1 MTAGFPIL
9 SGKMNPA
16 IRLTAYLLALPPLAA
31 SPHFDFAR
39 GVLEEQRGNPASAAE
54 AFEKALSA
62 APGALPLVEKTAG
75 HRLAAKDTEGASMLF
90 REFAASHPERVEA
103 QVAYADFLR
112 NHAPNDDF
120 AAKLACE
127 ALEKAAEI
135 APENLSIR
143 QRLFR
148 FYEQRGMRERSLAI
162 FEALADGSPP
172 NASRALAAASMA
184 RTLFPPDD
192 ESARGRIDALFHAAM
207 ETSPAHPALARA
219 ASEHFRNTG
228 RLPEA
233 VEMLSLHTDA
243 APSSLELRVRLG
255 ILLLA
260 AKREPEGEKTL
271 LDVLEIDPRQGLA
284 HQTLAKLHRRR
295 EQPEKALPHA
305 AEALK
310 LRGGDPSEFLELS
323 AEFLDGGLPREAR
336 LLLEKA
342 VFYHPEDAALAAK
355 LAIAGRRDPE
365 SRAAAS
371 RLFREAEQMSGD
383 DGPAAEPDFLV
394 ESAESLLESGQ
405 QPAAEERLRRAIRAY
420 PAERKQETAAALRR
434 LAGLWEKNNRNAEAA
449 RALLQRAQALDPAQ

>member
-9 SGKMNPA
+9 SGKMSPA
-16 IRLTAYLLALPPLAA
+16 LRLTACLLALPPLAA
-31 SPHFDFAR
+31 SPHLDFAR
-39 GVLEEQRGNPASAAE
+39 GVLEEQRENAAAAVA

-62 APGALPLVEKTAG
+62 DPGALPLVQRVAT
-75 HRLAAKDTEGASMLF
+75 HRLEAKDLEGASTLF
-90 REFAASHPERVEA
+90 RELATAHPERVEV

-112 NHAPNDDF
+112 NYAPNDDF

-127 ALEKAAEI
+127 ALETAAEK
-135 APENLSIR
+135 APENISIH

-148 FYEQRGMRERSLAI
+148 LYEQRGMRERSLAI
-162 FEALADGSPP
+162 FESLADDPSP

-184 RTLFPPDD
+184 RTLFPQDD
-192 ESARGRIDALFHAAM
+192 EATRARIDVLFRTAV
-207 ETSPAHPALARA
+207 ETSPANRALARA

-233 VEMLSLHTDA
+233 IEMLSLHTDA

-260 AKREPEGEKTL
+260 AKRDPEGEKTL
-271 LDVLEIDPRQGLA
+271 LDVLGVDARQGLA
-284 HQTLAKLHRRR
+284 HQTLAKFYRRR
-295 EQPEKALPHA
+295 EQPEKARPHA

-310 LRGGDPSEFLELS
+310 LRGGDPSEFLELA
-323 AEFLDGGLPREAR
+323 AEFLDADLPRDAR

-342 VFYHPEDAALAAK
+342 VFYHPEDASLAAK
-355 LAIAGRRDPE
+355 LSIAARRDPE
-365 SRAAAS
+365 SQETAS

-383 DGPAAEPDFLV
+383 DGPAAAPDFLV

-405 QPAAEERLRRAIRAY
+405 QPAAEDRLRRAIRAF
-420 PAERKQETAAALRR
+420 PADRKKETAAALRR
-434 LAGLWEKNNRNAEAA
+434 LAGLWEKDNRNAEAA
-449 RALLQRAQALDPAQ
+449 RALLQRAQALDPAP